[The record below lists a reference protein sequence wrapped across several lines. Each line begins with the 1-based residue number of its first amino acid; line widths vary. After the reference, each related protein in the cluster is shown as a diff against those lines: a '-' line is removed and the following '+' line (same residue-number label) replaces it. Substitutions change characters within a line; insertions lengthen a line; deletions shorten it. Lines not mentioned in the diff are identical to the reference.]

1 MNAKRKPLGRNLDAL
16 MRSSRRSD
24 APEKNLRELPI
35 DQIEPGEYQPRSVFD
50 TDKLESLA
58 ASIRANGVVQPV
70 VVRRQGDSY
79 ELIAGERRWR
89 AAQLA
94 GLDTLPAVIRE
105 VSDEQVV
112 AMALIENIQ
121 REDLN
126 PLEEAGALQQLV
138 EEFGLTHKQAAE
150 SVGRSRS
157 AVSNLLRLLEL
168 VQEVKDM
175 VDARHLEMGHARA
188 LLSLDTQLQAQA
200 ARQVISRQL
209 SVRQTEA
216 LVRKLQQGDTP
227 RSRKTA
233 RDPDILRLEGEL
245 SEKLAAKV
253 NIQHKASGKGVLT
266 IHYHSVEELEG
277 VLEKIQ

>member
-277 VLEKIQ
+277 VLEKIR